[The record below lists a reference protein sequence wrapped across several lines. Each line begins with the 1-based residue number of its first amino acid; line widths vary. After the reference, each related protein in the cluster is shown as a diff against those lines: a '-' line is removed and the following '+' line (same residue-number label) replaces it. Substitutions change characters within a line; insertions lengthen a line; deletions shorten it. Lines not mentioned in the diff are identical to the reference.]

1 METDKIMRIL
11 LGITGIVFILIG
23 YFDIGFWMN
32 IFTKNQDS
40 ILKILFS
47 LIGFSGMVIYP
58 KIINVS
64 IKNIALNVLFFVVM
78 FIIAFAIFT
87 PTFYVFIGGAPYM
100 FCLFGGLYLGLCYEY
115 NLIYKFIAYIFEK
128 FCKSNRILNKNSES
142 SKNDFNNYKSDKHTI
157 LKDET
162 DDYFGVWNKLN
173 AIDDVL
179 IKTDVLLSHKIIA
192 LYGNWGSGKS
202 SIVETLIDRY
212 KEANKKLETTFN
224 GKSINEELITI
235 KFDAWKYEKE
245 DNLPY
250 ALLDFILSKLENH
263 KKANLGIRTKIK
275 IIKDKLLKSGKIVF
289 KSIGAKF
296 EFFGIEIGLE
306 QDDDKRKEIDNL
318 FEGFNILS
326 NILKKNNKRLIVFI
340 DDLDRCE
347 VENILNL
354 LSSIKLLFASGDNIN
369 YFCAVDK
376 EAVSK
381 ALKNKYDDKVKSEE
395 YLEKIFN
402 FSFHM
407 PEYSVEKFVKQY
419 EFFNNDEIAKKLA
432 EFFKAINFTNPRH
445 LKKVL
450 NKYEYLINVKNSENI
465 SNNLSEL
472 IPDIIGSKGEGYLLD
487 TIFVLYFIILYEF
500 YYEKY
505 MEIKNYDDKLTNYSK
520 NFYNYRDSKEISQLM
535 GEQHIKKLFKMDS
548 NILFKEIYEPLETR
562 NGEELFKIMN
572 LFTPHTTTKLPTSA
586 PEQFRI
592 YNAEYLNYFKRKNN
606 EILIDFCKYL
616 ISDEFFEVVNEN
628 KEYKNENYKFKTL
641 FEMAETL
648 L

>member
-1 METDKIMRIL
+1 MENDKIMRIL
-11 LGITGIVFILIG
+11 LGTAGIIFILIG
-23 YFDIGFWMN
+23 YFDIDIWTN
-32 IFTKNQDS
+32 IFTKNRDS

-64 IKNIALNVLFFVVM
+64 IRNIASNVLFFVVM

-87 PTFYVFIGGAPYM
+87 PTFYVFIGGAPYI
-100 FCLFGGLYLGLCYEY
+100 FCPFGGLCLGLCYKY
-115 NLIYKFIAYIFEK
+115 NLIYEFIAHIFEK

-224 GKSINEELITI
+224 SKSINEELITI

-505 MEIKNYDDKLTNYSK
+505 LEVKKYEHRVKHLKYIDYLEGKRRSSLYFEYMECHKFISNPKDVFLFDYVVNV
-520 NFYNYRDSKEISQLM
+520 FYNANAHKNHNDAKKAIYGIIDCISIFLSCV
-535 GEQHIKKLFKMDS
+535 GDENIDETETNLTERYAKAGITVEFWEYIKYNYEDLIEKDYSNPYPFTNLFK
-548 NILFKEIYEPLETR
+548 
-562 NGEELFKIMN
+562 
-572 LFTPHTTTKLPTSA
+572 
-586 PEQFRI
+586 
-592 YNAEYLNYFKRKNN
+592 
-606 EILIDFCKYL
+606 
-616 ISDEFFEVVNEN
+616 
-628 KEYKNENYKFKTL
+628 
-641 FEMAETL
+641 MAETL

>member
-1 METDKIMRIL
+1 MENDKIMRIL
-11 LGITGIVFILIG
+11 LGTAGIIFILIG
-23 YFDIGFWMN
+23 FMNYWTSYFDKYEHIILNMF
-32 IFTKNQDS
+32 S
-40 ILKILFS
+40 ILVGLSIMVLSSNISYNKIKVYFKN
-47 LIGFSGMVIYP
+47 MYVE
-58 KIINVS
+58 IIV
-64 IKNIALNVLFFVVM
+64 
-78 FIIAFAIFT
+78 FIILIVFLILISIFVN
-87 PTFYVFIGGAPYM
+87 FAPYTPYI
-100 FCLFGGLYLGLCYEY
+100 FCLFGGLCLGLCYKY
-115 NLIYKFIAYIFEK
+115 NLIYEFIAHIFEK

-224 GKSINEELITI
+224 SKSINEELITI

-347 VENILNL
+347 VENVLNL

-505 MEIKNYDDKLTNYSK
+505 LEIKNYEDKLTNYSK
-520 NFYNYRDSKEISQLM
+520 NFYNYRDSKEIPQLM

-548 NILFKEIYEPLETR
+548 NILFKEIYELLKTKNEKER
-562 NGEELFKIMN
+562 FKIMN
-572 LFTPHTTTKLPTSA
+572 LFTPHTTTKLPTSH
-586 PEQFRI
+586 QFNI
-592 YNAEYLNYFKRKNN
+592 YDAEYLNYFKRKNN

-616 ISDEFFEVVNEN
+616 SNEFFEVVNEN